1 MKNRRNKPRI
11 KLILNMPDKVSVP
24 TKIGSGI
31 FTVVFWALF
40 IYLWVPLIT
49 LVAWA
54 IGIYHAYSEV
64 KYAQELLNLRHLVFI
79 YSMVVLL
86 LCGSLLLWAL
96 KEYLRFRDSTRRR
109 IPIPVESTELADYA
123 KLDEEHIVTW
133 QGIRRMI
140 AHHDEHGNLHKV
152 ATDTN
157 HGERD
162 RGLQSGVA

>member
-1 MKNRRNKPRI
+1 MKIKRDKPRL

-24 TKIGSGI
+24 TKIGSGL
-31 FTVVFWALF
+31 FTIIFWALF

-49 LVAWA
+49 VVAWA
-54 IGIYHAYSEV
+54 LGIYHAYSEV
-64 KYAQELLNLRHLVFI
+64 TYAQELLNLRHLAFI

-123 KLDEEHIVTW
+123 KLEQEHIVEW
-133 QGIRRMI
+133 QGVRRLT
-140 AHHDEHGNLHKV
+140 AHHDEHGHLRNM
-152 ATDTN
+152 ADDAITMGTN
-157 HGERD
+157 PRI
-162 RGLQSGVA
+162 V